1 MMIPLYL
8 FPGASYIPFFR
19 FLNGPSFRFLNGP
32 DLSQIMY
39 ARQRTRRAKSP
50 RRYRHCR

>member
-1 MMIPLYL
+1 MIPLYL
-8 FPGASYIPFFR
+8 FPGAGYI
-19 FLNGPSFRFLNGP
+19 PSFRFLDGP
-32 DLSQIMY
+32 DISQIMY